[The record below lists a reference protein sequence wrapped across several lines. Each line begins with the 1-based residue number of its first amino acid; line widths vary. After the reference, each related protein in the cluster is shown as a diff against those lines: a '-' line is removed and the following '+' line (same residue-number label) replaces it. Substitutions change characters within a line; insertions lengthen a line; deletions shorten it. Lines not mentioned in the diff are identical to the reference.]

1 MALYYYTKTPE
12 DPAVY
17 HNNQSCPEGLK
28 IEKKDRVD
36 TDTRPVNRRLC
47 YVC

>member
-12 DPAVY
+12 DPAVS
-17 HNNQSCPEGLK
+17 HNNGEFPEALK
-28 IEKKDRVD
+28 MKKKDRVN